1 MMQNMLDRARDFLS
15 GFAVRNERF
24 LGSTLPKILAIVCL
38 IVAAYYAWKLAG
50 QLNL

>member
-1 MMQNMLDRARDFLS
+1 MKHDFLDRTRDFLS
-15 GFAVRNERF
+15 GFTVRNEKF
-24 LGSTLPKILAIVCL
+24 LGSTLPKILAVVCL

>member
-1 MMQNMLDRARDFLS
+1 MFQDFINRARAFFS
-15 GFAVRNERF
+15 GFTVRNEQF
-24 LGSTLPKILAIVCL
+24 LFSSLPKILAVVCL